1 VVRDLWTWGRPGLPY
16 CCGKSDAEAHV
27 APMMPRRLRAQ
38 GLLELAIVMPGVM
51 LALMI
56 LLGLGLVLRA
66 DGGVAGVAVEAARA
80 AALAP
85 NATTASNAARNEAMA
100 VAEGYGLTNG
110 TLNLATIDINDFR
123 RGGEVRVVV
132 SYVLP
137 VGELPL
143 LGWQVVTLRHEAFAP
158 IDPNRTFW

>member
-1 VVRDLWTWGRPGLPY
+1 MPGL
-16 CCGKSDAEAHV
+16 V
-27 APMMPRRLRAQ
+27 
-38 GLLELAIVMPGVM
+38 

-56 LLGLGLVLRA
+56 LLGLGIVLRA

-85 NATTASNAARNEAMA
+85 DGASAAHAADSRATLVAA
-100 VAEGYGLTNG
+100 GYGLTNG
-110 TLNLATIDINDFR
+110 SLKLATVDTSSFR

-143 LGWQVVTLRHEAFAP
+143 LGWQAITLQHEAFAP
-158 IDPNRTFW
+158 VDPNRTFR

>member
-1 VVRDLWTWGRPGLPY
+1 
-16 CCGKSDAEAHV
+16 
-27 APMMPRRLRAQ
+27 
-38 GLLELAIVMPGVM
+38 MPGVM

-56 LLGLGLVLRA
+56 LLGLGIVLRA

-85 NATTASNAARNEAMA
+85 NAMNAPNAARNQALA
-100 VAEGYGLTNG
+100 VGEGYGLTNG
-110 TLNLATIDINDFR
+110 TLKVATVDTANFR

-137 VGELPL
+137 AGEIPL
-143 LGWQVVTLRHEAFAP
+143 LGWQTVTLQHEAFAP
-158 IDPNRTFW
+158 IDPNRTFR

>member
-1 VVRDLWTWGRPGLPY
+1 MIHT
-16 CCGKSDAEAHV
+16 
-27 APMMPRRLRAQ
+27 RLRAQ

-56 LLGLGLVLRA
+56 LLGLGIVLRA

-85 NATTASNAARNEAMA
+85 NATSASSAARIQATA
-100 VAEGYGLTNG
+100 VADGYGLTNG
-110 TLNLATIDINDFR
+110 TLKLATVDTTNFR

-132 SYVLP
+132 SYVVP

-143 LGWQVVTLRHEAFAP
+143 LGLPAVTLQHEAFAP
-158 IDPNRTFW
+158 IDPNRTFR

>member
-1 VVRDLWTWGRPGLPY
+1 MRG
-16 CCGKSDAEAHV
+16 
-27 APMMPRRLRAQ
+27 RLRAQ
-38 GLLELAIVMPGVM
+38 GLVELAIVMPGAA

-56 LLGLGLVLRA
+56 LLGLGVVLRA

-85 NATTASNAARNEAMA
+85 NATNATNAARSQAAA
-100 VAEGYGLTNG
+100 VGEGYGLSNGSLKVAIVDTTNY
-110 TLNLATIDINDFR
+110 R

-137 VGELPL
+137 LGELSL
-143 LGWQVVTLRHEAFAP
+143 LGWQSMTLQHEAFAP
-158 IDPNRTFW
+158 IDPNRTFR